1 MSAMEAA
8 TISEIQISYEAMIYK
23 YEISIKISLNKLLQY

>member
-8 TISEIQISYEAMIYK
+8 TISEIQISYEAMYYK
-23 YEISIKISLNKLLQY
+23 YEIKYKNKFK